1 MKRSSVVSPVAAILV
16 ACMGPLWSAC
26 GSAEPVARAPDEAPI
41 ERISDA
47 EGPADTNLSEPAKA
61 PPQRDDDK
69 KKKIEEYKALALKND
84 CSGGYK
90 GLDGHWRFVGETRTP
105 NYTGTLTVSGTRYKE
120 TLSGN
125 PDGRYLSA
133 EIEGEIRCLF
143 KNRVLVQLDKVK
155 PEGAYGNR
163 SGDLYPCDLLSDMDP
178 KTDRMLMICYFDWD
192 LSTAAG
198 MEFEYE
204 RVIDKP

>member
-1 MKRSSVVSPVAAILV
+1 MKRAAVIAWML
-16 ACMGPLWSAC
+16 PLLSAC
-26 GSAEPVARAPDEAPI
+26 GSAEPVVRAPHEAPI
-41 ERISDA
+41 ERLSDA
-47 EGPADTNLSEPAKA
+47 AASADTGPGDTNSAEPAKT
-61 PPQRDDDK
+61 PPKPDDDK
-69 KKKIEEYKALALKND
+69 KKKVEEYKALALKND

-90 GLDGHWRFVGETRTP
+90 GLDGNWRFVGETRTP
-105 NYTGTLTVSGTRYKE
+105 NYTGTLSVSGTRYKE

-143 KNRVLVQLDKVK
+143 KNRVLVQIDKVT
-155 PEGAYGNR
+155 PNGAYGNH

-178 KTDRMLMICYFDWD
+178 KTDRMLMICYFEWD

-204 RVIDKP
+204 RVVDKP